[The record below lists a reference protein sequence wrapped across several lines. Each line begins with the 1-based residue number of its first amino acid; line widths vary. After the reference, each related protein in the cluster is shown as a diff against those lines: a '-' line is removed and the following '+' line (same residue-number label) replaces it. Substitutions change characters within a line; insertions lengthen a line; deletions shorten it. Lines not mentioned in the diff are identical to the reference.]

1 MLRIDTR
8 RIREIALIA
17 GSISII
23 IILYPYIAEYYGSPQ
38 LLSRDIY
45 YILSFI
51 TFIFPLGIAHL
62 LNVMWRRAVD
72 RNIPKLLRHLAEAGR
87 IGVSIPKALKIASKY
102 DLGPLSD
109 ELKKAVVK
117 LSWGYPFKK
126 VMEDIADDIGT
137 PTARRAF
144 KLIVEASESGG
155 NIEETLLILQ
165 RHIMGMQ
172 LTLRERLAIMK
183 PYISYGYIAFF
194 VFLAIEVVL
203 LKSFFIPILE
213 VKHSL
218 ESIGG
223 GAMQLFKV
231 SISISQIKQYFYH
244 ASILEAI
251 ISGLVA
257 GKLGE
262 GTIFAGLKHV
272 AVLLIATI
280 LTYYLF
286 IF

>member
-1 MLRIDTR
+1 
-8 RIREIALIA
+8 
-17 GSISII
+17 
-23 IILYPYIAEYYGSPQ
+23 
-38 LLSRDIY
+38 
-45 YILSFI
+45 
-51 TFIFPLGIAHL
+51 
-62 LNVMWRRAVD
+62 
-72 RNIPKLLRHLAEAGR
+72 
-87 IGVSIPKALKIASKY
+87 
-102 DLGPLSD
+102 
-109 ELKKAVVK
+109 
-117 LSWGYPFKK
+117 
-126 VMEDIADDIGT
+126 
-137 PTARRAF
+137 
-144 KLIVEASESGG
+144 
-155 NIEETLLILQ
+155 
-165 RHIMGMQ
+165 MQ